1 MRQRSRKAKITN
13 LVKESRLNVVD
24 ENDTVASQVKLSLI
38 EDLVDLDQVVIS
50 EEKRTR
56 MMARKELQKRKV

>member
-13 LVKESRLNVVD
+13 LVKESIFNVVD

-38 EDLVDLDQVVIS
+38 EDLVDLDQVVIL

-56 MMARKELQKRKV
+56 MMARKELQKRRV

>member
-1 MRQRSRKAKITN
+1 MRQRSREAKITN

-24 ENDTVASQVKLSLI
+24 ENDMVASQVKLSLI
-38 EDLVDLDQVVIS
+38 EDLVDLEQVVIL

>member
-1 MRQRSRKAKITN
+1 MRQIGRKAKITN
-13 LVKESRLNVVD
+13 VVKESGLDVVD
-24 ENDTVASQVKLSLI
+24 ENDMVASQVKPSLI
-38 EDLVDLDQVVIS
+38 EDLVDLDQVVIL

>member
-13 LVKESRLNVVD
+13 LVKESIFNVVD

-38 EDLVDLDQVVIS
+38 EDLVDLDQVVIL